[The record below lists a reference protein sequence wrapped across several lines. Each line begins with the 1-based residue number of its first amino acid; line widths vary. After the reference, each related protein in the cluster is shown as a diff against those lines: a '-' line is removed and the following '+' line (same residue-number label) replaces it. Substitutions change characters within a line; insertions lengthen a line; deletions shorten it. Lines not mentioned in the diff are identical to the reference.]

1 MSQPIRASFA
11 LPGHIEDNSQL
22 LNLGPS
28 EQVYGHSAG
37 VCRALPLG
45 VVRREWPHPWHT
57 PTTRRSTTGPPKGV
71 YSQSRSRRCT
81 DLKGRHMGDR
91 QGPLLRIPALAALM
105 RPCMSRRECRFCI
118 VTGMSLIK
126 AMQEQLP
133 RSKNLP
139 PVRLD
144 SRIGCRS
151 ERPYTYSEGS
161 LYLHKVFC
169 NRITLDFL

>member
-1 MSQPIRASFA
+1 MPRTLKTVNLDQSQQAVNAKETVMQHSLIRDPLNKYMTA
-11 LPGHIEDNSQL
+11 L
-22 LNLGPS
+22 
-28 EQVYGHSAG
+28 A
-37 VCRALPLG
+37 
-45 VVRREWPHPWHT
+45 
-57 PTTRRSTTGPPKGV
+57 
-71 YSQSRSRRCT
+71 YSQSRSLRCT
-81 DLKGRHMGDR
+81 DLQGRYMGDR

-144 SRIGCRS
+144 SRIGCRP
-151 ERPYTYSEGS
+151 E
-161 LYLHKVFC
+161 
-169 NRITLDFL
+169 